1 MARAI
6 GSYPIGHGFKSNS
19 RYHGPLVK
27 RSRHRPFTAVTGVR
41 FSHGSPKKESR
52 TKSCFLFLSLSPN
65 RLCLCKANSKWSVAK
80 LILPRAIKNNT
91 NTQGVPA
98 IYQVRLMPYFIVS
111 IVRINSKKQIRF
123 QKTIIPAIRQ
133 HNLLYR
139 QTVQKSYERS
149 SLFYAKLSMRQDQD
163 CRAQAT
169 NSKQ

>member
-1 MARAI
+1 M
-6 GSYPIGHGFKSNS
+6 GSSPIPATRPVGQAAKTPPFHGGNGSS
-19 RYHGPLVK
+19 ILPR
-27 RSRHRPFTAVTGVR
+27 VT
-41 FSHGSPKKESR
+41 KKESR

-65 RLCLCKANSKWSVAK
+65 RPCLCKANSKWSVAK

-111 IVRINSKKQIRF
+111 IVRINSKKQIHF

-139 QTVQKSYERS
+139 QTVPKSYERS